1 MGELMMNDSNFYLVQ
16 LKPFSP
22 EDRHNPDIVRSHQS
36 DCIKFGI
43 SGMGWAYERF
53 FETDERMMLKDMYC
67 DYLNYSRQY
76 EGKAVRI
83 ITSALNIYRELKP
96 GDYLLTRLDDN
107 SCYIGKVKSDAY
119 HDSKTQAAIK
129 YGLNYSWIVDVEW
142 KAIGDALSL
151 PGSLRGELGKRLNTI
166 QRIYSS
172 VSRFNIIK
180 EYGDNVEKIILDK
193 DNFTDA
199 FDAIELEDLVSCYIQ
214 ELHKDEHLKFIPST
228 CKSDTKK
235 FEFLLTDGRKK
246 ITLQVKNKKVIN
258 SDEYIEDLEQYSKI
272 YLFSGISVT
281 PMPKNDNLI
290 VISKEQLFE
299 YLNNNFSDDS
309 YFGQRLNKIYKLEN

>member
-1 MGELMMNDSNFYLVQ
+1 MNDSNFYLVQ

-22 EDRHNPDIVRSHQS
+22 EDRHNPDIIRGHQS

-43 SGMGWAYERF
+43 SGMGWAYEHF
-53 FETDERMMLKDMYC
+53 FEIDKRLMLKDMYS
-67 DYLNYSRQY
+67 DYLTCSRQV
-76 EGKAVRI
+76 EGKANRI
-83 ITSALNIYRELKP
+83 ITSALNIYWELKP
-96 GDYLLTRLDDN
+96 NDYLLTRLDDN
-107 SCYIGKVKSDAY
+107 NCYIGKVKSYAY
-119 HDSKTQAAIK
+119 HDSKLQTAIK
-129 YGLNYSWIVDVEW
+129 YGVNYSWIVDVEW

-172 VSRFNIIK
+172 ISRFNILK
-180 EYGDNVEKIILDK
+180 AYGDYAEKIVLNE
-193 DNFTDA
+193 DNFSDA
-199 FDAIELEDLVSCYIQ
+199 FDAIELEDLVACYIQ
-214 ELHKDEHLKFIPST
+214 DLHKDEHLKFIPST

-281 PMPKNDNLI
+281 PIPKNDNLI

-299 YLNNNFSDDS
+299 YLKCNFSDDS
-309 YFGQRLNKIYKLEN
+309 YFGQRLNNIYTLES